1 MHAFREYTR
10 AALFEVSTRPDLF
23 GGLAL
28 SQQEH
33 KGRGGGTQG
42 HHHQS
47 TFHRPNA
54 VGLQRG
60 QRVGPRT
67 SGDGQRR
74 SRRPWRMD
82 YTSIASARPSEQPR
96 QRLNQLSALAL
107 GQSGTRRLPVG
118 SSRAAHHP
126 AGAEVA
132 GLLRRQRGQ
141 GRTCSSQGGRGLAR
155 GPSTSVLKPRVIS
168 RGIPHHPANPSRG
181 GKQGRRS
188 GSPSCTDKQ

>member
-1 MHAFREYTR
+1 MISLGNQVPTRGQQGVTSAQTDTSCPNRYRISIEGASLSRIVHAFREYTR

-60 QRVGPRT
+60 RRVGPRT
-67 SGDGQRR
+67 SGD
-74 SRRPWRMD
+74 RPLPMGGAVACLREGFH
-82 YTSIASARPSEQPR
+82 AQHAK
-96 QRLNQLSALAL
+96 
-107 GQSGTRRLPVG
+107 PVG
-118 SSRAAHHP
+118 SDQGTGNIADCDWGAAYPGSCSHAAPGHRSRVRVSGMRKTMAS
-126 AGAEVA
+126 GV
-132 GLLRRQRGQ
+132 R
-141 GRTCSSQGGRGLAR
+141 GGRGEWTIL
-155 GPSTSVLKPRVIS
+155 
-168 RGIPHHPANPSRG
+168 
-181 GKQGRRS
+181 Q
-188 GSPSCTDKQ
+188 